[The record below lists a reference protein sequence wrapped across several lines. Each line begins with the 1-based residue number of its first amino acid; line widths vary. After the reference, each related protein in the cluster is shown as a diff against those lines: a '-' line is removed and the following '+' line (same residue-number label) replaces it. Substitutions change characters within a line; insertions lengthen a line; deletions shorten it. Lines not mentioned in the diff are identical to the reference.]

1 LREPLGNIR
10 NILPEVKVS
19 TIIAA
24 YNAERT
30 IAETL
35 ESALMQNCV
44 NQEIVVVDD
53 GSKDSTAAILAQFG
67 DRIRVVNQKNQGSG
81 AARNNG
87 VAHARGTYVAFLDS
101 DDLWLPKKLAISVS
115 ALEGNPR
122 ASLAFSE
129 YSNFDKAGTDRDGSA
144 IGHAPS
150 LEELMD
156 LWLPPI
162 LTSTWVIPREIF
174 ERSGGFE
181 PGFKGG
187 QGFEDS
193 WMLLLLRE
201 LGEFIYIPDR
211 LTMYRLGDDSESAD
225 KYAIGLNSFIALARN
240 RYGEKSNALVRNAKN
255 LQCRWLL
262 TKIAHQ
268 MDRGDGKGAICSLLR
283 IGRLQPTYFFSS
295 EFIKRLLLSHNMKRA
310 RDLTAT
316 LRRAH
321 D

>member
-1 LREPLGNIR
+1 
-10 NILPEVKVS
+10 VKVS
-19 TIIAA
+19 TVIAA

-35 ESALMQNCV
+35 ESALAQNCADH
-44 NQEIVVVDD
+44 EIVVVND
-53 GSKDSTAAILAQFG
+53 GSTDSTAAVLAQFG
-67 DRIRVVNQKNQGSG
+67 TSIRIVNQENLGSG

-87 VAHARGTYVAFLDS
+87 VVHARGAYIAFLDS
-101 DDLWLPKKLAISVS
+101 DDLWLPEKLAISVS
-115 ALEGNPR
+115 MLERNPL

-129 YSNFDKAGTDRDGSA
+129 YRNFDKAGAECGGSS

-150 LEELMD
+150 MEELMD
-156 LWLPPI
+156 IWLPPI
-162 LTSTWVIPREIF
+162 LTSTWVVPREMF
-174 ERSGGFE
+174 ERSGGFYSA
-181 PGFKGG
+181 FRGG

-201 LGEFIYIPDR
+201 LGEFVYIPDR
-211 LTMYRLGDDSESAD
+211 LTLYRIGEGAESAD
-225 KYAIGLNSFIALARN
+225 KYAPGLKSFVALARS
-240 RYGEKSNALVRNAKN
+240 RYGRLRGKGLVRNAKN

-268 MDRGDGKGAICSLLR
+268 MDRGDRQGAVRSFVR
-283 IGRLQPTYFFSS
+283 IAKLQPAYFFSS
-295 EFIKRLLLSHNMKRA
+295 EFIKRLFLTHNMKRA

-316 LRRAH
+316 LRRTH

>member
-1 LREPLGNIR
+1 M
-10 NILPEVKVS
+10 KV
-19 TIIAA
+19 TTVIAA

-35 ESALMQNCV
+35 ESALTQNCADH
-44 NQEIVVVDD
+44 EIVVVND
-53 GSKDSTAAILAQFG
+53 GSTDSTGAILAQFG
-67 DRIRVVNQKNQGSG
+67 SSIRIVNQENLGSG

-87 VAHARGTYVAFLDS
+87 VVYAKGAYIAFLDS
-101 DDLWLPKKLAISVS
+101 DDLWLPEKLTTSVS
-115 ALEGNPR
+115 ALERNPS

-129 YSNFDKAGTDRDGSA
+129 YRNVDKSGAECGGSS

-150 LEELMD
+150 MEELMNA
-156 LWLPPI
+156 WLPPI
-162 LTSTWVIPREIF
+162 LTSTWVVPREIF
-174 ERSGGFE
+174 ERSGGFY
-181 PGFKGG
+181 PAFKGG

-201 LGEFIYIPDR
+201 LGEFVYIPDR
-211 LTMYRLGDDSESAD
+211 LTLYRISEGGESAD
-225 KYAIGLNSFIALARN
+225 KYAPGLKSFVALARS
-240 RYGEKSNALVRNAKN
+240 RYGRRRGKALVRNAKS

-268 MDRGDGKGAICSLLR
+268 MDRGDRQGAIRSFLQ
-283 IGRLQPTYFFSS
+283 IAKLQPAYFFSS
-295 EFIKRLLLSHNMKRA
+295 EFIKRLFLSHNMKRA

-321 D
+321 Y